1 MASYT
6 RKLKDASGNYIIP
19 ATRSVSVYMENNQT
33 LEDFIEAIQIN
44 LQQSLDKMQEKI
56 DESSFSLLDAYPVG
70 SIYQST
76 SSTSPAS
83 LFGGSWTAIQDRFLY
98 GSGTKSVGDSGG
110 EETHKLTTTEIPA
123 HTHGSKTLTGQG
135 PEVYASKNVNCS
147 GIVTQTITVN
157 NREYTQNGG
166 VSNRW
171 LKFSI
176 KATHEHSS
184 VGGNG
189 AHNNMPPYE
198 VVNIWKR
205 TA

>member
-1 MASYT
+1 MKLATYV
-6 RKLKDASGNYIIP
+6 RKLKDRSGNYIVP
-19 ATRSVSVYMENNQT
+19 ATRSTGVYLSNNQT
-33 LEDFIEAIQIN
+33 L
-44 LQQSLDKMQEKI
+44 QSWIDKMEDEK
-56 DESSFSLLDAYPVG
+56 FNPLTVYPVG
-70 SIYQST
+70 AIFQST
-76 SSTSPAS
+76 SNTSPAS

-98 GSGTKSVGDSGG
+98 GSGTKSVGYSGG

-135 PEVYASKNVNCS
+135 PEVYASKSVNCS
-147 GIVTQTITVN
+147 GIVTQRITVN
-157 NREYTQNGG
+157 DREYQNNGG
-166 VSNRW
+166 SSNRW
-171 LKFSI
+171 LKFTI